1 MLGFG
6 VSRLTP
12 TYMETIFEIGS
23 NELPNAEAQR
33 KYRDISTREYSA
45 FLRVSALKTHKNK
58 VFLS

>member
-12 TYMETIFEIGS
+12 TNMETNFEIGS

-45 FLRVSALKTHKNK
+45 FSASLR
-58 VFLS
+58 